1 MSSTRRDFLQRAGA
15 LALGAS
21 GIYGLAEGIDAR
33 PARASGAASRPLPP
47 EQHIPGDLRLVRD
60 NGIEVVVPPLHHQ
73 VVTANLR
80 VERTRASLRKAKAD
94 LEAELRRLERQ
105 YRPAPAGLGVIAAWG
120 LSYFRDY
127 LPQLTDSTA
136 FPLYLPVDN
145 RASLDT
151 RSAEGPVGGLVDA
164 IAFPSDAP
172 DLILE
177 QNDVVFL
184 FQSDHLDHVST
195 GAQTLM

>member
-21 GIYGLAEGIDAR
+21 GIYGLAEGIEAR
-33 PARASGAASRPLPP
+33 PARASAAASRPLPP
-47 EQHIPGDLRLVRD
+47 EQHVPGDLRLVRD

-80 VERTRASLRKAKAD
+80 IERTRASLRKAKAE

-105 YRPAPAGLGVIAAWG
+105 YRPAPAGLGVVVAWG

-127 LPQLTDSTA
+127 LPMLADSTA

-145 RASLDT
+145 RASVDT
-151 RSAEGPVGGLVDA
+151 RSAEGPVGAGTLSTRSRTTSRVTSSQCRCS
-164 IAFPSDAP
+164 PRTSQSGYRP
-172 DLILE
+172 CPCG
-177 QNDVVFL
+177 VV
-184 FQSDHLDHVST
+184 T
-195 GAQTLM
+195 ARA